1 MFIVTKLL
9 KLSLLHHQIMSKI
22 QFKVQKNFTIRPSG
36 RSSDYISPAFG
47 RNCSYGCHYCTCRRF
62 NQDKPIFFINTDE
75 ILHAINSH
83 TQLINFTGEC
93 IKPNQTHEKLI
104 SYDISCQEDFALH
117 RKFHPW
123 EKIFNF
129 FKNHPNAMGTLATK
143 CVPVEFLN
151 YNPEGKIRIRFSLM
165 PQKISSILEPNTAKI
180 IDRIKAI
187 NPFIEA
193 GYDVHVNFSPV
204 VVYKEWKEDYT
215 ELFNMLDDY
224 VEPLYKKD
232 VKAEVIFLTHNELLH
247 NHNVE
252 KGIKGEDLLW
262 QPKYQEVK
270 TSQYGGKNLRYKVPL
285 KRIAIGSFKK
295 MYQQHLSN
303 FGEIRYI
310 F

>member
-1 MFIVTKLL
+1 
-9 KLSLLHHQIMSKI
+9 MSKI
-22 QFKVQKNFTIRPSG
+22 KFVKRKAFTIRFSG
-36 RSSDYISPAFG
+36 RSSDYITPSFG
-47 RNCSYGCHYCTCRRF
+47 FGCLYKCNYCYMRRKTP
-62 NQDKPIFFINTDE
+62 DGLTIAVNTDE
-75 ILHAINSH
+75 ILHAIDSH
-83 TQLINFTGEC
+83 SQLINFTGEC
-93 IKPNQTHEKLI
+93 VKPNQTHSEYI
-104 SYDISCQEDFALH
+104 TYDISCNEDFALH
-117 RKFHPW
+117 RKHHEW
-123 EKIFNF
+123 ERIFDF

-187 NPFIEA
+187 NAFIEA

-204 VVYKEWKEDYT
+204 VVYKEWKDDYT

-224 VEPLYKKD
+224 VEPLYKKN

-262 QPKYQEVK
+262 QPKYQEIK

-285 KRIAIGSFKK
+285 KRIAIDSFKK